1 VYTTPQLRGVVCLQN
16 MIFGGITMKKLLAI
30 GVLAALGLMGQ
41 DGAPDG
47 DSDDGGS
54 PVPEPATIGLMGV
67 GIAAIGFAAW
77 RKNRKK

>member
-1 VYTTPQLRGVVCLQN
+1 
-16 MIFGGITMKKLLAI
+16 MKKLLAI

-47 DSDDGGS
+47 DSRDGGS